1 MSNGGPL
8 HGVRVLEL
16 AGIGPAPFCGML
28 LADLGATVLRVD
40 RPGHTNPGNPLPPR
54 LDILNRGRSSVAI
67 DLKHPQAAALVLDLV
82 AGADVLIEGFRPGV
96 VERLGIGPGPCLARN
111 PRLVF
116 GRMTGFGQEGV
127 LAQRAGHDINYIAL
141 SGALDAI
148 GPPDGDPVPP
158 LNLVGDFGGGALYL
172 AYGIVCALLESRQS
186 GRGQVVDAA
195 IVDGASSMMA
205 MFHAA
210 RADGSWSPQ
219 RGSNLLDGGAHFY
232 HAYACA
238 DGRHVSVGAIE
249 PQFYQELLNGLG
261 LADDEDLLANQHA
274 RAEWPRLRARLAAVF
289 LTRTRDEWAQVFAGT
304 DACVVP
310 VLRLDEVA
318 AHPHNAERQ
327 VIQDVAGLPQPAP
340 APRFSRTP
348 GRLSSPPPLPGE
360 HTRAA
365 LLDWGLQPGDVD
377 RALASGVA
385 VQQ

>member
-1 MSNGGPL
+1 MNTGPL
-8 HGVRVLEL
+8 RDVRVIEL

-82 AGADVLIEGFRPGV
+82 ARADVLIEGFRPGV
-96 VERLGIGPGPCLARN
+96 VERLGIGPEPCLARN

-116 GRMTGFGQEGV
+116 GRMTGFGQTGP
-127 LAQRAGHDINYIAL
+127 LAPRAGHDINYIAL

-172 AYGIVCALLESRQS
+172 AYGVVCALLESRQS

-205 MFHAA
+205 MFHAV
-210 RADGSWSPQ
+210 RADGSWSPR
-219 RGSNLLDGGAHFY
+219 RGTNLLDGGAPFY
-232 HAYACA
+232 HVYACA

-261 LADDEDLLANQHA
+261 LGDDGDLLSNQYV
-274 RAEWPRLRARLAAVF
+274 RSEWPRLRQRLAAVF
-289 LTRTRDEWAQVFAGT
+289 LTRTREEWTEVFAGT

-318 AHPHNAERQ
+318 AHPHNSERGI
-327 VIQDVAGLPQPAP
+327 VQDVGGVPQPAP

-348 GRLSSPPPLPGE
+348 GRLSTPPPLPGE
-360 HTRAA
+360 HSRGA
-365 LLDWGLQPGDVD
+365 LLEWGLPSEDVE
-377 RALASGVA
+377 RALEAGVA